1 MAQSLKIPLA
11 HDETGSLVSVEHA
24 ISGGQ
29 YYCPSCGAGLI
40 LRRGT
45 VKVAHFAHKPSDI
58 CNQETIIH
66 KTAKLVV
73 QQAVTDW
80 KAGKRAAPV
89 IQRACQ
95 VCHSLIAQPLPEK
108 VETAQLEYRLSDGFI
123 ADVALLA
130 GNTPVA
136 AIEIFVTHAVD
147 DTKATNISVP
157 YIELDGYEV
166 LASTTTW
173 LPLND
178 NLEPV
183 TCPECVKKGIEQEQ
197 KFAKYLDKTAQIAEK
212 TGIELPSDY
221 YRYAPHS
228 CWRCKKDIL
237 VFTWPERLPYEP
249 RQPSKQP
256 IPMSIRSVFS
266 GMADRQYWAN
276 LCPYCHAT
284 QGDWFLFEEPDGPF
298 FGLDCGEDTDEAFN
312 RDLVRLAQLADYNGN
327 L

>member
-123 ADVALLA
+123 ADVALLVQDK
-130 GNTPVA
+130 PQA
-136 AIEIFVTHAVD
+136 AIEILVTHAVD
-147 DTKATNISVP
+147 EVKTANISVP
-157 YIELDGYEV
+157 FIELDGYAILE
-166 LASTTTW
+166 SPTIWNPITDRFR
-173 LPLND
+173 PL
-178 NLEPV
+178 
-183 TCPECVKKGIEQEQ
+183 TCPQCSQNFKKFQ
-197 KFAKYLDKTAQIAEK
+197 AKTSQVAKK
-212 TGIELPSDY
+212 TGIDLPTDY
-221 YRYAPHS
+221 YRYAPCS
-228 CWRCKKDIL
+228 CWRCKKEIL
-237 VFTWPERLPYEP
+237 VFTWPGRELHEKQPP
-249 RQPSKQP
+249 SRQPTPNTIRFEYSKT
-256 IPMSIRSVFS
+256 VK
-266 GMADRQYWAN
+266 GKYWAN
-276 LCPYCHAT
+276 ICPHCKAI
-284 QGDWFLFEEPDGPF
+284 QGDWFLFAEPEGPF
-298 FGLDCGEDTDEAFN
+298 FGLDCGEDTVEAFN
-312 RDLVRLAQLADYNGN
+312 RDLMTLAYWAAYNGN